1 MAVDESVI
9 SKLEKLA
16 KLKLTDLERTEMKDD
31 LEKMLNMVDKLSEVD
46 TNGVEPLVYMHEETN
61 VLRND
66 VVANVLSRDEG
77 LNNAPNRVASY
88 FAVPKVIQK

>member
-16 KLKLTDLERTEMKDD
+16 KLRLNGTEREEMKVD

-46 TNGVEPLVYMHEETN
+46 TNGVEPLVYMHEERN
-61 VLRND
+61 VLRKD
-66 VVANVLSRDEG
+66 DVANVLSRDEG
-77 LNNAPNRVASY
+77 LNNAPNRVKSY
-88 FAVPKVIQK
+88 FAVPKVIKK

>member
-16 KLKLTDLERTEMKDD
+16 KLKLTDLERKEMQDD
-31 LEKMLNMVDKLSEVD
+31 LDKMLNMVDKLSEVN
-46 TNGVEPLVYMHEETN
+46 TEGVAPLVYMHEERNILRVDSISN
-61 VLRND
+61 VLDR
-66 VVANVLSRDEG
+66 EIG
-77 LNNAPNRVASY
+77 LKNAPKRVKSY

>member
-16 KLKLTDLERTEMKDD
+16 KLRLTDLERTEMKSD

-46 TNGVEPLVYMHEETN
+46 TDGVEPLVYMHDERN
-61 VLRND
+61 VLRKD
-66 VVANVLSRDEG
+66 TVENVISREEG
-77 LNNAPNRVASY
+77 LKNAPKRVKSY
-88 FAVPKVIQK
+88 FAVPKVIKK